1 MNDDWKRLISGSF
14 GCEDIK
20 FALHTS
26 DQKRAAEMLCAALTS
41 GIDFKDYLV
50 SIELWMRDALSKKNV
65 PKQIL
70 EEHVK
75 EQMRRVEEV
84 GSYFSVNSSERL

>member
-20 FALHTS
+20 FAMHPS
-26 DQKRAAEMLCAALTS
+26 DQSRAVEMLCAALAS
-41 GIDFKDYLV
+41 GIDFKDYLE
-50 SIELWMRDALSKKNV
+50 SIESWMREALSRKHF
-65 PKQIL
+65 PKQLL

-75 EQMRRVEEV
+75 EQIRRVKEV